1 MSVKEIISK
10 LEIQEGNLAALRDF
24 APNSPKVLETIKT
37 INELLSVL
45 DSQTKVVML

>member
-10 LEIQEGNLAALRDF
+10 LEVQEGNLAALQDF
-24 APNSPKVLETIKT
+24 APHSPKVLETIKT

-45 DSQTKVVML
+45 DSQTKVVVL